1 MIERIMVP
9 GIKEPVSH
17 FCHVVRAGPHVWVS
31 GIVGMDGDGHVPE
44 GAVAQFDLAIGIMDQ
59 CLRAAGASARDVVK
73 VLVFLTDIQ
82 DRASINPR
90 RISFFGDNRPASTL
104 VEISALVDPRLKVEI
119 ECQAFIADLAD

>member
-31 GIVGMDGDGHVPE
+31 GVVGMDGDGHVPE
-44 GAVAQFDLAIGIMDQ
+44 ETVAQFDLAISIMDQ

-73 VLVFLTDIQ
+73 VQVFLTDIQ

-90 RISFFGDNRPASTL
+90 RISYFGDNRPVSTL
-104 VEISALVDPRLKVEI
+104 VQISALVDPRLKVEI
-119 ECQAFIADLAD
+119 ECQAFIADVAD